1 MVNTADPPNPTAAR
15 RVLLIAFHYPPAS
28 ESSGIQRTL
37 KFSQYLPD
45 YGWTPAVLSA
55 HPRVYARVSDEQLAE
70 VPAGMPVL
78 RAFALDTARHLAI
91 AGRYPRALAL
101 PDRHVS
107 WVLGGVVQGLALIRR
122 FRPDALWSTY
132 PIASAQLIGATLARL
147 SGLPWVADLR
157 DSMTED
163 AYPHDPVQR
172 ASFLKLERRVVTQAA
187 RVVFTTPGAR
197 AMYAARYPGVPA
209 ARWAVIENGYD
220 EENFARARGRAAPP
234 RHDRARVRLV
244 HSGVLYPSERDPRPF
259 FDALAALKARGVV
272 DAQRLRVVLRYTG
285 HDELHRAEIGRRG
298 LDDLVELAPPVPYEA
313 ALAEQ
318 LAADGL
324 LLFQAANCNHQIPA
338 KLYEYLRAGRP
349 ILALTDAAGDTAG
362 TLRDAGIDSIVAI
375 DDAAAIEAGLA
386 SFLDRI
392 EDGSAARIDPAQA
405 GRHGR
410 HARTGELAAL
420 LDALVGRR

>member
-1 MVNTADPPNPTAAR
+1 MVNPMRSPGAGGR

-37 KFSQYLPD
+37 KFSQYLPEH
-45 YGWTPAVLSA
+45 GWTPAVLSA
-55 HPRVYARVSDEQLAE
+55 HPRVYDRVSSEQLAE

-78 RAFALDTARHLAI
+78 RAFALDTARHLSI

-107 WVLGGVVQGLALIRR
+107 WALGGIVQGMALIRR
-122 FRPDALWSTY
+122 FRPDVLWSTY

-147 SGLPWVADLR
+147 TGLPWVADLR

-163 AYPHDPVQR
+163 EYPRDPVQR
-172 ASFLKLERRVVTQAA
+172 ASFLKLEKRVVTHAA

-197 AMYAARYPGVPA
+197 AMYAARYPEVPPE
-209 ARWAVIENGYD
+209 RWTVIENGFD
-220 EENFARARGRAAPP
+220 EENFTRAAGREPPP
-234 RHDRARVRLV
+234 RSDRARVRLV

-272 DAQRLRVVLRYTG
+272 DAERLCVVLRYTG
-285 HDELHRAEIGRRG
+285 HDALHRSEIERRG
-298 LDDLVELAPPVPYEA
+298 IQDLIELAPPVPYEA

-349 ILALTDAAGDTAG
+349 ILALTDAAGDTAA
-362 TLRDAGIDSIVAI
+362 TLRAAGIDSIVAL
-375 DDAAAIEAGLA
+375 DDAAAIEAALA
-386 SFLDRI
+386 TFLDRI
-392 EDGSAARIDPAQA
+392 EDGSAVRIGRPQA
-405 GRHGR
+405 ERHGR
-410 HARTGELAAL
+410 RARTGELAAL
-420 LDALVGRR
+420 LDAIVASR